1 MNQITHEGS
10 VSCPNCHCA
19 IPASK
24 ENFVTYFAVGDRLQC
39 PSCSASLNWWGLISE
54 ALSEGFLGLQ
64 YAPIGSR
71 VTLTEVRLKHGEVST
86 VDFEALKIPE
96 SARILEVVYTA
107 NEKRLPAD
115 ADGALFPLE
124 MHSNRPD
131 RQLMPDRPILLY
143 PMPMPIDDA
152 EPPQE
157 QGVNVM
163 IVWVDKAALSL
174 ADSSL
179 LSAVEALNGE
189 RYADAVVSATAA
201 VEVSVDAAL
210 TQFFERTAPA
220 KSVSDLMRGNSSG
233 KVDVLVPS
241 MCATIGIPPLP
252 TAPSTAFRSL
262 RSLRNKAAHEG
273 HLPAGTTD
281 KQVAT
286 GVAGAVFAVAHA
298 QLASKALAAEPG
310 HSA

>member
-1 MNQITHEGS
+1 VNQKTHAGS
-10 VSCPNCHCA
+10 ISCPSCHVA

-24 ENFVTYFAVGDRLQC
+24 ANFVTYFAAGEGTQC
-39 PSCSASLNWWGLISE
+39 PGCSASLNWWELISE

-64 YAPIGSR
+64 YAPIGAR
-71 VTLTEVRLKHGEVST
+71 MTHTEARLKQGEISE
-86 VDFEALKIPE
+86 VDFKALGIPE
-96 SARILEVVYTA
+96 SARILDVVYTP
-107 NEKRLPAD
+107 NEKSLPAD

-131 RQLMPDRPILLY
+131 RQLLPDRPILLY
-143 PMPMPIDDA
+143 PMSMPLDSA
-152 EPPQE
+152 VPPQE
-157 QGVNVM
+157 QGVNVL
-163 IVWVDKAALSL
+163 IVWINKGALSL

-179 LSAVEALNGE
+179 LSAVEALNAD

-210 TQFFERTAPA
+210 TTFFERTAA
-220 KSVSDLMRGNSSG
+220 TNAVSNLMRGNNPG

-252 TAPSTAFRSL
+252 APPSAAFRSL

-273 HLPAGTTD
+273 RLQADMTAKP
-281 KQVAT
+281 VAV

-298 QLASKALAAEPG
+298 QLASEHL
-310 HSA
+310 